1 MDEGNVKLKKTF
13 PLLVNKSSI
22 KNIFPLIINNSEY
35 YEHFQDPILECLNSL
50 EDINTLL
57 ELNIPKILEFFF
69 FYEKK
74 NN

>member
-22 KNIFPLIINNSEY
+22 NNIFPLIINNSEY

-69 FYEKK
+69 LREKK
-74 NN
+74 

>member
-35 YEHFQDPILECLNSL
+35 YEHFQDPILECLNS
-50 EDINTLL
+50 I
-57 ELNIPKILEFFF
+57 LNG
-69 FYEKK
+69 
-74 NN
+74 NNL